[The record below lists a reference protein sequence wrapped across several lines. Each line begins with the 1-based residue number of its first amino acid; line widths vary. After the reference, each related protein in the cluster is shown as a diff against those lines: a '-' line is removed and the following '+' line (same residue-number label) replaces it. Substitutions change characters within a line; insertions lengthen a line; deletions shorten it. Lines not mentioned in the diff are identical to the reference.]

1 MARNDCI
8 FCRITDG
15 DIDADVVRR
24 TDTIVAFRDTNP
36 QAPTHVLL
44 VPREHVSSLAEL
56 DREHRAVAGDLLLV
70 ARDVARDEGLE
81 EGGYRVVA
89 NTGSDGGQ
97 TVPHL
102 HLHLLGGRA
111 FSWPPG

>member
-1 MARNDCI
+1 MARSDCI
-8 FCRITDG
+8 FCRIADG
-15 DIDADVVRR
+15 GLDADVVLE
-24 TDTIVAFRDTNP
+24 TDGVTAFRDTNP

-44 VPREHVSSLAEL
+44 VPREHVASVAEL
-56 DREHRAVAGDLLLV
+56 GDGHRERMGELLLA

-81 EGGYRVVA
+81 EGGYRLVV
-89 NTGSDGGQ
+89 NTGSGAGQ
-97 TVPHL
+97 TVDHL